1 MKKGLDIFFDEEIK
15 EIAKLNLPDPE
26 TLDYYNRMKNREI
39 YWNADV
45 DEVMVDFSLHIMNW
59 NKQDKNI
66 PIDERT
72 PIKIYINTDGGDVVS
87 VLNFIDII
95 LLSKTPIIT
104 IAMGKVYSAG
114 SLLVMAGHKRYAF
127 NNTSCLIH
135 SGSFGTMGTMGTTDK
150 VLDYTEFTKK
160 QEKRVKDYILS
171 KTTISSKI
179 YDKKY
184 REDWF
189 MFSDEML
196 SLNIV
201 DKIVTDLDEIL

>member
-1 MKKGLDIFFDEEIK
+1 MKKGLEIFFDEEIK
-15 EIAKLNLPDPE
+15 ELTKLNLPNPD
-26 TLDYYNRMKNREI
+26 TLAYYNQLKNRQI

-45 DEVMVDFSLHIMNW
+45 DEGMVDWSLQIIDW
-59 NKQDKNI
+59 NKEDKDI
-66 PIDERT
+66 PVDKRT

-87 VLNFIDII
+87 VLNFIDVI
-95 LLSKTPIIT
+95 LLSKTPVIT

-135 SGSFGTMGTMGTTDK
+135 SGSFGTMGTTDK

-160 QEKRVKDYILS
+160 QEKRVKEYILS
-171 KTTISSKI
+171 KTTMSSKI

-201 DKIVTDLDEIL
+201 DTIITDLDEII

>member
-1 MKKGLDIFFDEEIK
+1 MKKGLEIFFDEEIK
-15 EIAKLNLPDPE
+15 ELGKLNLPDPD
-26 TLDYYNRMKNREI
+26 TLAFYTQTRDREI
-39 YWNADV
+39 YWNSEV
-45 DEVMVDFSLHIMNW
+45 DEAMVNCSLQVINW
-59 NKQDKNI
+59 NKEDKDT
-66 PIDERT
+66 PINERK

-87 VLNFIDII
+87 VLNFIDVI
-95 LLSKTPIIT
+95 LLSKTPVIT

-135 SGSFGTMGTMGTTDK
+135 SGSFGTMGTTDK

-160 QEKRVKDYILS
+160 QEKRVKEYILS
-171 KTTISSKI
+171 KTTISSKV

-196 SLNIV
+196 NLNIV
-201 DKIVTDLDEIL
+201 DEIITDLDQIL

>member
-1 MKKGLDIFFDEEIK
+1 MKKGLEIFLDEDVK
-15 EIAKLNLPDPE
+15 ELTRFNLPNPE
-26 TLDYYNRMKNREI
+26 LLDYYVRVKNRQI

-45 DEVMVDFSLHIMNW
+45 DEGMIDYSLQIISW
-59 NKQDKNI
+59 NKEDKDV
-66 PIDERT
+66 PIEERT

-87 VLNFIDII
+87 VLNFIDVI

-135 SGSFGTMGTMGTTDK
+135 SGSFGTMGTTDK

-160 QEKRVKDYILS
+160 QEKRVKEYILS
-171 KTTISSKI
+171 KTTMSSKI

-196 SLNIV
+196 SLNIIDEV
-201 DKIVTDLDEIL
+201 ITDLDKIL